1 MDDVLRIR
9 LRKYDKISVM
19 VSWLIN

>member
-9 LRKYDKISVM
+9 LRKYEKISVM